1 MLRWSRQVVG
11 LITCLAGV
19 GLATA
24 ALPASSMA
32 ACTQTVTEPLVT
44 ITTTGCFT
52 QDATDPTLFTTTSAI
67 NLNGVPVPPVPG
79 TQVSIHT
86 PTSTAPGGS
95 ISANASITVA
105 GFTLNKTVIT
115 KDFPAGA
122 NGQEGNFIALA
133 PSGGQKFLGLDLTGS
148 SVAWNFGRDSTGT
161 PYSKFAAVLALPSV
175 LKNGPEQNA
184 GGLTGTVAFRIN
196 QDGSLQT
203 DAVKLEVAN
212 AFIGSVGLKNL
223 CLSYTAAN
231 QTTTTPCSPPL
242 FGAQPLIECEQ
253 GAPANR
259 WDGSAVIV
267 LPTASRAELGVFA
280 GFRNGQF
287 GYGGAQVTNL
297 GDSVPIATN
306 VFLDRAG
313 LGLCVNPPPFK
324 INASAGIRIGP
335 GNFALINGSLEYVN
349 SRPWVLK
356 ADGSLAITGN
366 TVGEAHIKY
375 VSTGDIDFG
384 LTANVDVAAGALKAT
399 GGLTGWYQSKSRRFD
414 IFGTGH
420 VCIAKIPGACIGGDV
435 AVSNVGV
442 AGCVKLGGFKRAAD
456 LAAADGG
463 PSARAA
469 GFFSDVG
476 NFFKSAGQKIV
487 THVIAPIKNAA
498 VSVYNKVSDVVQNG
512 ISAGGGYRW
521 NGGGFQLM
529 ATSCDVGPYRAQK
542 AAVIA
547 AASGPR
553 TITLPTAPGVTLRFG
568 GSGRP
573 PKFELISPG
582 GKDVIMA
589 NQAGKFVP
597 NGYLYAHEGKSTIV
611 TIPDPVP
618 GPWKIKVL
626 KGSAPIVTES
636 EAMMQLPPLVGATV
650 TGAGHRR
657 TLDYVDER
665 RPGESIQFW
674 ERTNMDQVLIG
685 NATGPVCPALK
696 LATVRNGDAAHPNCG
711 KLSFRP
717 GPGPAGVRQIV
728 AVLMRNGEPVKE
740 IAVAKYDAPG
750 EVPLKAPA
758 GVTIQRNG
766 TTVGVTWMGVAGAKD
781 YDVLYKLNDGEEQV
795 VVAPATADHVD
806 LPEAIDPADQ
816 VTVSVRPVKSAETTE
831 GPGKAAT
838 SPGDPSAGTPM
849 PEGA

>member
-1 MLRWSRQVVG
+1 MLRCRRRAVAV
-11 LITCLAGV
+11 IVCLAGV
-19 GLATA
+19 GLGSA

-32 ACTQTVTEPLVT
+32 ACTQTIAEPLVT
-44 ITTTGCFT
+44 ATTTGCFT
-52 QDATDPTLFTTTSAI
+52 QDASDPTLFTTTSAI

-86 PTSTAPGGS
+86 PTGSAPGGS
-95 ISANASITVA
+95 IGVNASITVA
-105 GFTLNKTVIT
+105 GFTLNKTLIT
-115 KDFPAGA
+115 KNFPTGT
-122 NGQEGNFIALA
+122 NGQEGSFIALA

-148 SVAWNFGRDSTGT
+148 SVAWNFGRDSNGT

-175 LKNGPEQNA
+175 LKNGPEQAA
-184 GGLTGTVAFRIN
+184 GGITGTVAFRIN
-196 QDGSLQT
+196 QDGSLKT

-253 GAPANR
+253 GAPADR

-287 GYGGAQVTNL
+287 GYGGAQVSNL

-313 LGLCVNPPPFK
+313 LGLCVTPPPFK
-324 INASAGIRIGP
+324 IKASAGIRIGP
-335 GNFALINGSLEYVN
+335 GNFALINGSLEYIN
-349 SRPWVLK
+349 SSPWELK
-356 ADGSLAITGN
+356 ADGSLDITGSR
-366 TVGEAHIKY
+366 VGEAHIKY

-384 LTANVDVAAGALKAT
+384 LTADVNVAGGALKAT
-399 GGLTGWYQSKSRRFD
+399 GSLTGWYQSSSKRFD
-414 IFGTGH
+414 IFGTGR

-435 AVSNVGV
+435 AVSNIGV
-442 AGCVKLGGFKRAAD
+442 AGCVRLFGLGRAAD
-456 LAAADGG
+456 LAAANGG
-463 PSARAA
+463 PSGHAA
-469 GFFSDVG
+469 GFFSSVG
-476 NFFKSAGQKIV
+476 SFFKSVGQKIV
-487 THVIAPIKNAA
+487 THVITPIRNTA
-498 VSVYNKVSDVVQNG
+498 VSVYTKIKDVVQNG
-512 ISAGGGYRW
+512 ITAGAGYRW
-521 NGGGFQLM
+521 NGGFQV
-529 ATSCDVGPYRAQK
+529 AASCDLGSYRAQK

-547 AASGPR
+547 AASGPK
-553 TITLPTAPGVTLRFG
+553 TITLPNAPGVTLKFG
-568 GSGRP
+568 GRGRP
-573 PKFELISPG
+573 PKFELISPD

-589 NQAGKFVP
+589 NRTGKFVP
-597 NGYLYAHEGKSTIV
+597 NEYLYAHQGNSTIV

-650 TGAGHRR
+650 TGTGHRR

-665 RPGESIQFW
+665 KPGESVQFW
-674 ERTNMDQVLIG
+674 ERTNNDQVLIG
-685 NATGPVCPALK
+685 NATGPVCRSLR
-696 LATVRNGDAAHPNCG
+696 LAVVRNGDAAHPNCG

-728 AVLMRNGEPVKE
+728 AVLMRNGEPTRE
-740 IAVAKYDAPG
+740 IPVAKYDAPG

-758 GVTIQRNG
+758 GVTIQRTG
-766 TTVGVTWMGVAGAKD
+766 TTVGVTWMGVAGAKT
-781 YDVLYKLNDGEEQV
+781 YDVLYKLNDGEQQV
-795 VVAPATADHVD
+795 VVASATANHID
-806 LPEAIDPADQ
+806 LPEAIAPADN
-816 VTVSVRPVKSAETTE
+816 VTVIVRPVKSEETTE
-831 GPGKAAT
+831 GPGKTAA
-838 SPGDPSAGTPM
+838 SQGNPSAGPPM

>member
-1 MLRWSRQVVG
+1 MLRRSRRAVG
-11 LITCLAGV
+11 LIACVAGV
-19 GLATA
+19 GLCTA
-24 ALPASSMA
+24 AVPASSTA
-32 ACTQTVTEPLVT
+32 ACTQTIAEPLVT
-44 ITTTGCFT
+44 ATTTGCFT
-52 QDATDPTLFTTTSAI
+52 QDASDATLFTTTSAV

-86 PTSTAPGGS
+86 PTAAAPGGS
-95 ISANASITVA
+95 ISVNASITVA
-105 GFTLNKTVIT
+105 GFTLNKSLIT
-115 KDFPAGA
+115 KNFPTGT
-122 NGQEGNFIALA
+122 NGQEGSFIALA
-133 PSGGQKFLGLDLTGS
+133 PSGGQTFLGLNLTGS
-148 SVAWNFGRDSTGT
+148 SVAWNFGRDSNGT

-175 LKNGPEQNA
+175 LKNGPEQTA

-196 QDGSLQT
+196 QDSSVQT

-242 FGAQPLIECEQ
+242 FGAQPLIQCEQ

-335 GNFALINGSLEYVN
+335 SNFALINGSLEYVN

-356 ADGSLAITGN
+356 ADGSLAITGSQ
-366 TVGEAHIKY
+366 VGEAHIKY

-384 LTANVDVAAGALKAT
+384 LAANVDVAAGALKAT
-399 GGLTGWYQSKSRRFD
+399 GSLTGWYQSKSRRFD
-414 IFGTGH
+414 IFGTGN

-435 AVSNVGV
+435 AVSSIGV

-463 PSARAA
+463 PTAHAA
-469 GFFSDVG
+469 LSWGDIG
-476 NFFKSAGQKIV
+476 NAFKSVGQKFV
-487 THVIAPIKNAA
+487 THVVAPVTKGV
-498 VSVYNKVSDVVQNG
+498 VSVYNKVKDVVQNG
-512 ISAGGGYRW
+512 ISAGAGYRW
-521 NGGGFQLM
+521 NGGFQLM
-529 ATSCDVGPYRAQK
+529 ATSCDVGTYRAQK

-547 AASGPR
+547 AATGPR
-553 TITLPTAPGVTLRFG
+553 TITLPNAPGVTLKFG

-589 NQAGKFVP
+589 NRVGRFVP
-597 NGYLYAHEGKSTIV
+597 NEYLYAHQGKSTIV

-618 GPWKIKVL
+618 GPWTIKVL
-626 KGSAPIVTES
+626 KGSSPIVTES
-636 EAMMQLPPLVGATV
+636 EAMVQLPPLVGGTV
-650 TGAGHRR
+650 TGTGHRR
-657 TLDYVDER
+657 TLDYIDER
-665 RPGESIQFW
+665 RPGESVQFW
-674 ERTNMDQVLIG
+674 ERTNTDQVLIG
-685 NATGPVCPALK
+685 NATGPMCPALR
-696 LATVRNGDAAHPNCG
+696 LASVRNGDAAHPNCG

-717 GPGPAGVRQIV
+717 GPGPAGVRRIV
-728 AVLMRNGEPVKE
+728 AVLMRNGEPIQE
-740 IAVAKYDAPG
+740 IPIAKYDAPG

-766 TTVGVTWMGVAGAKD
+766 TTVGVNWMGVAGAKT
-781 YDVLYKLNDGEEQV
+781 YDVLYKLNDGEQQV
-795 VVAPATADHVD
+795 VVAPATVDHVD
-806 LPEAIDPADQ
+806 LPEAIDPADN
-816 VTVSVRPVKSAETTE
+816 VTVSVRPVKSEETTE
-831 GPGKAAT
+831 GPGKTAT
-838 SPGDPSAGTPM
+838 SQGDPSAGTPM

>member
-1 MLRWSRQVVG
+1 MLRCNRRVFAVLG
-11 LITCLAGV
+11 CLVGV
-19 GLATA
+19 GLGTA

-32 ACTQTVTEPLVT
+32 ACMQSVTEPLVT
-44 ITTTGCFT
+44 ATTTGCFT
-52 QDATDPTLFTTTSAI
+52 QSSSDPTLFTTTDAI

-79 TQVSIHT
+79 TQVSIRT
-86 PTSTAPGGS
+86 PTSSAPGGS
-95 ISANASITVA
+95 ISVNASITVA
-105 GFTLNKTVIT
+105 GFTLNRTVIT
-115 KDFPAGA
+115 KDFPDGT
-122 NGQEGNFIALA
+122 NGQEGSFIAIA

-148 SVAWNFGRDSTGT
+148 SVAWNFGRDSNGA
-161 PYSKFAAVLALPSV
+161 PFSKFAAILALPSV
-175 LKNGPEQNA
+175 LKNGPEQGA
-184 GGLTGTVAFRIN
+184 GGITGTVAFRIN
-196 QDGSLQT
+196 QDGSLKT

-280 GFRNGQF
+280 GFRDGQF

-324 INASAGIRIGP
+324 IKAAAGIRIGP
-335 GNFALINGSLEYVN
+335 SNFALIQGSLEYVN

-356 ADGSLAITGN
+356 ADGSLDIVGSR
-366 TVGEAHIKY
+366 VGEAHIQY
-375 VSTGDIDFG
+375 VSTGDIDFN
-384 LTANVDVAAGALKAT
+384 LSTNINVASGALKAT
-399 GGLTGWYQSKSRRFD
+399 GNLTGWYQSKSRRFD
-414 IFGTGH
+414 IFGTGR

-442 AGCVKLGGFKRAAD
+442 AGCVKLGGINRAAD
-456 LAAADGG
+456 LAAVDGG
-463 PSARAA
+463 PSAHAA
-469 GFFSDVG
+469 LSWGDVG
-476 NFFKSAGQKIV
+476 NFFRSAAQKFV
-487 THVIAPIKNAA
+487 THVVTPVKNAA
-498 VSVYNKVSDVVQNG
+498 VSVYNKVKDVVQNG

-521 NGGGFQLM
+521 NGKFQLM
-529 ATSCDVGPYRAQK
+529 ATACDVGPYRAQK

-553 TITLPTAPGVTLRFG
+553 TITLPNAPGVTLKFG
-568 GSGRP
+568 GLGRP
-573 PKFELISPG
+573 PKFEMISPG

-589 NQAGKFVP
+589 NRTGKFLP
-597 NGYLYAHEGKSTIV
+597 GAYLYAHQGKSTIV

-618 GPWKIKVL
+618 GPWTIKVL

-665 RPGESIQFW
+665 KPGESIQFW
-674 ERTNMDQVLIG
+674 ERTNKDQVLIG
-685 NATGPVCPALK
+685 NATGPVCPALR

-728 AVLMRNGEPVKE
+728 AVLMRNGEPIKE
-740 IAVAKYDAPG
+740 IPVAKYDAPG

-758 GVTIQRNG
+758 GVTIHRSG
-766 TTVGVTWMGVAGAKD
+766 TTVGVTWMGVAGAKT
-781 YDVLYKLNDGEEQV
+781 YDILYKLNDGEQQV
-795 VVAPATADHVD
+795 VVAPATANQID
-806 LPEAIDPADQ
+806 LPEAISPADQ
-816 VTVSVRPVKSAETTE
+816 VTVSVRPVKSEETTE
-831 GPGKAAT
+831 GPAKAAT
-838 SPGDPSAGTPM
+838 SQGDPSAGSPM

>member
-1 MLRWSRQVVG
+1 MLRWSRRVVG
-11 LITCLAGV
+11 LITCLVGV

-44 ITTTGCFT
+44 ATTTGCFA
-52 QDATDPTLFTTTSAI
+52 QDASDPTLFTTTSAI

-86 PTSTAPGGS
+86 PTGGAPGGS
-95 ISANASITVA
+95 VSVNASITVA

-115 KDFPAGA
+115 KNFPDGT
-122 NGQEGNFIALA
+122 NGQEGSFIALA

-148 SVAWNFGRDSTGT
+148 SVAWNFGRDSNGA
-161 PYSKFAAVLALPSV
+161 PYAKFAAVLALPSV
-175 LKNGPEQNA
+175 LKNGPEQGA
-184 GGLTGTVAFRIN
+184 GGITGTVAFRIN
-196 QDGSLQT
+196 QDGSLMT
-203 DAVKLEVAN
+203 SAVKLEVAN

-267 LPTASRAELGVFA
+267 LPTTSRAELGVFA
-280 GFRNGQF
+280 GFRDGQF
-287 GYGGAQVTNL
+287 GYGGAQVSNL

-324 INASAGIRIGP
+324 IKAAAGIRIGP
-335 GNFALINGSLEYVN
+335 ANFALIQGSLEYIN
-349 SRPWVLK
+349 STPWELK
-356 ADGSLAITGN
+356 ADGSLDITSN
-366 TVGEAHIKY
+366 RVGEAHIKY

-384 LTANVDVAAGALKAT
+384 LAAHVDVAAGALKTT
-399 GGLTGWYQSKSRRFD
+399 GSLTGWYQSKSRRFD
-414 IFGTGH
+414 IFGTGN

-456 LAAADGG
+456 LPVADGG

-487 THVIAPIKNAA
+487 THVIAPIKNTA

-512 ISAGGGYRW
+512 ISAGAGYRW
-521 NGGGFQLM
+521 NGGSFQLM

-553 TITLPTAPGVTLRFG
+553 TITLPNAPGVTLKFG
-568 GSGRP
+568 GLRRP

-589 NQAGKFVP
+589 NRTGKFVP
-597 NGYLYAHEGKSTIV
+597 NEYLYAHEGKSTIV

-636 EAMMQLPPLVGATV
+636 EAMLQLPPLVGATV
-650 TGAGHRR
+650 TGTGHRR

-685 NATGPVCPALK
+685 NATGPVCPALR

-728 AVLMRNGEPVKE
+728 AVLMRNGEPIKE
-740 IAVAKYDAPG
+740 IPVAKYDAPG

-758 GVTIQRNG
+758 GVTVQRNG
-766 TTVGVTWMGVAGAKD
+766 TTVGVTWMGVAGAKT
-781 YDVLYKLNDGEEQV
+781 YDVLYKLNDGEQQV

-816 VTVSVRPVKSAETTE
+816 VTVSVRPVKSEETTE
-831 GPGKAAT
+831 GPGKTAT
-838 SPGDPSAGTPM
+838 SQGDTSAGTPM

>member
-1 MLRWSRQVVG
+1 MLRCRRRAVA
-11 LITCLAGV
+11 LIACLAGV
-19 GLATA
+19 GLGTA

-32 ACTQTVTEPLVT
+32 ACTQTITEPLVT
-44 ITTTGCFT
+44 VTTTGCFT
-52 QDATDPTLFTTTSAI
+52 QDSSDPTLFTSTSAI
-67 NLNGVPVPPVPG
+67 NLNGVPVPTVPG

-86 PTSTAPGGS
+86 PTSSAPGGS
-95 ISANASITVA
+95 ISVNASITVA
-105 GFTLNKTVIT
+105 GITLNKTVIT
-115 KDFPAGA
+115 KNFPDGT
-122 NGQEGNFIALA
+122 NGQEGSFIALA

-148 SVAWNFGRDSTGT
+148 SVAWNFGRDSNGT
-161 PYSKFAAVLALPSV
+161 PFSKFAAVLALPSV
-175 LKNGPEQNA
+175 LKNGPEQSA
-184 GGLTGTVAFRIN
+184 GGITGTVAFRVN
-196 QDGSLQT
+196 QDGSLMT
-203 DAVKLEVAN
+203 SAVKLEVAN

-287 GYGGAQVTNL
+287 GYGGAQVSNL

-324 INASAGIRIGP
+324 IKASAGIRIGP
-335 GNFALINGSLEYVN
+335 SNFALINGSLEYVN
-349 SRPWVLK
+349 SRPWELK
-356 ADGSLAITGN
+356 ADGSLDITGSN
-366 TVGEAHIKY
+366 VGKAHIKY

-384 LTANVDVAAGALKAT
+384 LSADVNVAAGALKAT
-399 GGLTGWYQSKSRRFD
+399 GSLTGWYQSKSRRFD
-414 IFGTGH
+414 IFGTGN

-435 AVSNVGV
+435 AVSTIGV

-456 LAAADGG
+456 LPAGDEW

-476 NFFKSAGQKIV
+476 NFFKSAGQKFV
-487 THVIAPIKNAA
+487 THVVTPITNGA
-498 VSVYNKVSDVVQNG
+498 VSVYNKVKDVVQNG
-512 ISAGGGYRW
+512 ISAGAGYRW
-521 NGGGFQLM
+521 HGGFQLM
-529 ATSCDVGPYRAQK
+529 ATSCDVGSYRAQK

-547 AASGPR
+547 AASGPK
-553 TITLPTAPGVTLRFG
+553 TITLPNAPGVTLKFG
-568 GSGRP
+568 GRGRP

-589 NQAGKFVP
+589 NRTGGFVP
-597 NGYLYAHEGKSTIV
+597 NEYLYAHQGKSTLV

-626 KGSAPIVTES
+626 KGSPPIVTES
-636 EAMMQLPPLVGATV
+636 EAMLQLPALVGATV

-665 RPGESIQFW
+665 KPGESVQFW
-674 ERTNMDQVLIG
+674 ERTSKDQVLIG
-685 NATGPVCPALK
+685 NANGPVCPALR
-696 LATVRNGDAAHPNCG
+696 LAAVRNGDAAHPNCG

-728 AVLMRNGEPVKE
+728 AVLMRNGEPIQE
-740 IAVAKYDAPG
+740 IPVAKYDAPG

-758 GVTIQRNG
+758 DVTIQRNG
-766 TTVGVTWMGVAGAKD
+766 TTVGVTWMGVAGAKT
-781 YDVLYKLNDGEEQV
+781 YDVLYKLNDGEQQV
-795 VVAPATADHVD
+795 VVAPATADHID
-806 LPEAIDPADQ
+806 LPEAIDPADN
-816 VTVSVRPVKSAETTE
+816 VTVIVRPVKSEETTE
-831 GPGKAAT
+831 GPGKTAT
-838 SPGDPSAGTPM
+838 SQGNPSAGTPM